1 MLFWKNKNEDY
12 VSPLTHTQLKLRV
25 QELEKQ
31 IKDIN
36 EGHALKLADDVANSK
51 FEIDFDTMSVF
62 SLERNHNGQRSYTI
76 VGYFINTPEQYG
88 VKRAVH
94 EWTLYCSMKEHE
106 RLVTE
111 FQKWKNARGKK

>member
-1 MLFWKNKNEDY
+1 MTFWKKATDY
-12 VSPLTHTQLKLRV
+12 VSPVVHTQLKVRV

-31 IKDIN
+31 IEELTDAAR
-36 EGHALKLADDVANSK
+36 GKLADDVQSSK
-51 FEIDFDTMSVF
+51 FEIDFDKMEVF
-62 SLERNHNGQRSYTI
+62 SLERNHNGQRAFTI
-76 VGYFINTPEQYG
+76 VGYFINVPEQYG
-88 VKRAVH
+88 MKKAVH